1 MVSTGYLK
9 CVKRFTLFLSLLFQ
23 FFLKMC
29 KMGDLV
35 KGIYSLHTDLLIE
48 NEMHVLHCPNWSI
61 SSMCL
66 SCNSCIMHP
75 VILGYTVYMMNKYI
89 TWSGQGV
96 YYLCRY
102 GWECHFMW
110 CCYTITNQIHHERRL
125 DLYNPMYINYRKKIC
140 IHIQTYTINCK
151 QGLCLYSI
159 LCFVS
164 SCKITFCHLY
174 TLVDLKLDLQKKLL
188 IQAMKLSRTQWP

>member
-1 MVSTGYLK
+1 
-9 CVKRFTLFLSLLFQ
+9 
-23 FFLKMC
+23 MC
-29 KMGDLV
+29 KKIHIV
-35 KGIYSLHTDLLIE
+35 SVPFISIFFKNVSLSAHWKWNACT
-48 NEMHVLHCPNWSI
+48 VLDCPNWSI

-96 YYLCRY
+96 YYLCRF

-125 DLYNPMYINYRKKIC
+125 DLSNPMYINYRKKIC

-151 QGLCLYSI
+151 QGLCLYTI
-159 LCFVS
+159 LHFVS
-164 SCKITFCHLY
+164 PCKITFCHLY
-174 TLVDLKLDLQKKLL
+174 TLVDLKLYLQKKLL

>member
-1 MVSTGYLK
+1 MK
-9 CVKRFTLFLSLLFQ
+9 C
-23 FFLKMC
+23 
-29 KMGDLV
+29 
-35 KGIYSLHTDLLIE
+35 
-48 NEMHVLHCPNWSI
+48 MHVLDCPNWSI

-125 DLYNPMYINYRKKIC
+125 DLYNPMHINYRKKIC

-151 QGLCLYSI
+151 QGLCLYTI
-159 LCFVS
+159 LHFVS
-164 SCKITFCHLY
+164 SCKITVILP
-174 TLVDLKLDLQKKLL
+174 LVHACWFE
-188 IQAMKLSRTQWP
+188 IRFTEEVINSGNEVE